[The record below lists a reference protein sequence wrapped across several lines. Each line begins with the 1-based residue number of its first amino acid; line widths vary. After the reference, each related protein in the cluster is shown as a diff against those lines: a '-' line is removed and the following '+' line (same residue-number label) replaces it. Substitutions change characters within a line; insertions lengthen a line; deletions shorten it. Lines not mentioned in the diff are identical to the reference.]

1 MNKWIKRTIVVGLL
15 AAAGYGG
22 WAWYRSRSDD
32 GAISFR
38 TAPVA
43 SDKIRQTI
51 GATGTIQPEETVDV
65 GAQVRGQVLEFG
77 KDVNGATVDNN
88 SPVKEGQLLARIDDF
103 LPASQVASAEAQ
115 LAQAKAGVT
124 RAEADLEQM
133 KAKQFQAK
141 KEWDRA
147 QKIGPSDAL
156 SQQEYDQIQYTFLA
170 ADAAVKVGDAAV
182 TQAKAA
188 VLGAESTLKSAKR
201 DLEYCR
207 IYAPVDGTVIA
218 RRVNIGQ
225 TVVSQLNAPSL
236 FLLARDLTKLQI
248 WASVNEAD
256 IGNIHEGQTATFTVD
271 AHPGREF
278 IGTVRKVRL
287 FAQMTSNVVTYLAEI
302 TVDNTDGKLRPYLT
316 ANVQFVVAER
326 EKALVI
332 PNAALRYWP
341 SSPDLVVPEARESL
355 AQLTA
360 GGRGGAGGAG
370 AGGSGRREGKRPKD
384 DAGAATRPAATLL
397 STQPTATTQ
406 PTTAPAVEH
415 AGHRRGVLWL
425 QAAGNLVRPVKV
437 RVGITDGT
445 STEVIADELKA
456 TDTVVVGESK
466 AGAQAAEDARNPFLP
481 QFGGGRGSRSGGG
494 GGGSGGGSRGA
505 R

>member
-1 MNKWIKRTIVVGLL
+1 M
-15 AAAGYGG
+15 
-22 WAWYRSRSDD
+22 
-32 GAISFR
+32 
-38 TAPVA
+38 
-43 SDKIRQTI
+43 Q
-51 GATGTIQPEETVDV
+51 
-65 GAQVRGQVLEFG
+65 
-77 KDVNGATVDNN
+77 
-88 SPVKEGQLLARIDDF
+88 
-103 LPASQVASAEAQ
+103 
-115 LAQAKAGVT
+115 
-124 RAEADLEQM
+124 
-133 KAKQFQAK
+133 
-141 KEWDRA
+141 
-147 QKIGPSDAL
+147 
-156 SQQEYDQIQYTFLA
+156 
-170 ADAAVKVGDAAV
+170 
-182 TQAKAA
+182 
-188 VLGAESTLKSAKR
+188 AESTLKSAKR
-201 DLEYCR
+201 DLEYCK

-326 EKALVI
+326 EKALVV

-355 AQLTA
+355 AQLTS
-360 GGRGGAGGAG
+360 GGRGAGGGTSAG
-370 AGGSGRREGKRPKD
+370 PGGSGRRDGKRKD
-384 DAGAATRPAATLL
+384 DAGAATRPAAALL
-397 STQPTATTQ
+397 STQPTASTK
-406 PTTAPAVEH
+406 PTTAPAVEQ
-415 AGHRRGVLWL
+415 AGHRRGIIWV
-425 QAAGNLVRPVKV
+425 QAAANMVRPVRV

-445 STEVIADELKA
+445 STEVIADELRA
-456 TDTVVVGESK
+456 NDVVVVGESK

-481 QFGGGRGSRSGGG
+481 QFGGRGSRSGGG
-494 GGGSGGGSRGA
+494 GGGGPRGA